1 MGWEAALCLA
11 LVDELGRKDISCR
24 GHSECGSH
32 CALVVE
38 THNRH
43 IGCALL
49 LVGVPADGD
58 DVSTR
63 LINVEHKVCGN
74 VVLAAQFFDEAEE
87 ARFISLQCPGHV
99 AF

>member
-1 MGWEAALCLA
+1 LGREAALRLA
-11 LVDELGRKDISCR
+11 LVDKLGRKDISCR
-24 GHSECGSH
+24 RHSECGRH
-32 CALVVE
+32 RALVVK

-43 IGCALL
+43 VGCALL
-49 LVGVPADGD
+49 LLGVPADRD

-87 ARFISLQCPGHV
+87 ARFISLQRPGHV